1 MTSRKSLTWK
11 SLNPP
16 QVSIMLFVCFQQ
28 RLVKMSAVCRH
39 SWTFH
44 CYYSQKWLSFWIKS
58 ISWRKK
64 CFTSTSG
71 HWFNLSKKKFVRFN
85 SMLLLL
91 LADTSQA
98 LLLLCPNTATLLY
111 ICLTM
116 ASCKTWIIQPYMF
129 IHETNSKKENW
140 HGRLHPSSRQ
150 TGFLGL
156 FHMCA
161 HYTAVLRWKSSA
173 MALTVYFA
181 QDRSSN
187 IKKNNI
193 LPCVLQSTPQSSAL
207 SVLT

>member
-44 CYYSQKWLSFWIKS
+44 CCYSQKWLSFWIKS

-71 HWFNLSKKKFVRFN
+71 HWFNLSKK
-85 SMLLLL
+85 SLLDLTLCCCYTWQLL
-91 LADTSQA
+91 QKLSYY
-98 LLLLCPNTATLLY
+98 CPNTAKLFY

-116 ASCKTWIIQPYMF
+116 ASCNVGIIQPCMF
-129 IHETNSKKENW
+129 IHETNSKKEKW
-140 HGRLHPSSRQ
+140 HGRHHPASRQ

-161 HYTAVLRWKSSA
+161 HYTAVWRWKSSA

-187 IKKNNI
+187 I
-193 LPCVLQSTPQSSAL
+193 
-207 SVLT
+207 